1 MEYSIK
7 FSNKLEEFE
16 NLVLQTNQ
24 IHNLIS
30 KSSEAEIRN
39 RHSLDSL
46 KNIEFIEKILT
57 THTSRQRDFIVC
69 DFGSGAGF
77 PAVTTALYF
86 TYEKP
91 LDNLKIFAFES
102 IGKKTNFLN
111 EAKNLLQ
118 LKNLEIRNQR
128 IESEKNIKADIITA
142 RAFASLVDIFNYSKN
157 FLKKDTKFI
166 LHKGA
171 KIEEEINE
179 AKKRHK
185 FKYEIIKNPSSDGC
199 ILLAEIV

>member
-1 MEYSIK
+1 MQYSQK
-7 FSNKLEEFE
+7 FLEKLSQFE
-16 NLVLQTNQ
+16 KFVIETNQ

-30 KSSEAEIRN
+30 KSSEADIRN

-46 KNIEFIEKILT
+46 KIIPFIENNLAHNRK
-57 THTSRQRDFIVC
+57 FIIC

-77 PAVTTALYF
+77 PAITNALYF

-91 LDNLKIFAFES
+91 IENLKIYAFES

-111 EAKNLLQ
+111 EAKNLLG
-118 LKNLEIRNQR
+118 LDNIEIRNQR

-142 RAFASLVDIFNYSKN
+142 RAFASLSDIFSISKN

-171 KIEEEINE
+171 KVMEEISE
-179 AKKRHK
+179 AKKKHK
-185 FKYEIIKNPSSDGC
+185 FKYDIIKNPDSDGC
-199 ILLAEIV
+199 ILLAEI